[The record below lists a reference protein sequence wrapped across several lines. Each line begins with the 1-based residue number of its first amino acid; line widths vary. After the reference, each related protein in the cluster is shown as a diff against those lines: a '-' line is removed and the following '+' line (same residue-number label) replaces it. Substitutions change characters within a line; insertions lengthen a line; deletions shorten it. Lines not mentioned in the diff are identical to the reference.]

1 MIRARSIGLA
11 ALIAAWAVVVLPLV
25 TLAQTAP
32 ETATERDSTAAGI
45 LVVIGAAAL
54 LASGMYFWLRDSPVG
69 EDGEIPGAGDEPLA
83 GDTADAP
90 PATSTSRPDPDTEDS
105 PNQ

>member
-1 MIRARSIGLA
+1 MIRARPIGLA
-11 ALIAAWAVVVLPLV
+11 ALVAAWAVVVLPLV
-25 TLAQTAP
+25 TFAQTAP

-54 LASGMYFWLRDSPVG
+54 LASGMYFWLRDSPAD
-69 EDGEIPGAGDEPLA
+69 EDAETPGGGDEPLA
-83 GDTADAP
+83 GDAAASP
-90 PATSTSRPDPDTEDS
+90 PAIPVARPDPDIEDS